1 MYDSPVFMS
10 LYEKISEF
18 TTEQIQVFCERL
30 CEFVY
35 QSSGEPTYVTQALQE
50 MVLPEPSVVNV
61 SLEIYAQQILFLAA
75 IEDLRRDG
83 LLNKTLGPED
93 IHAADTFRESL
104 LTQVYEFRSMTMSM
118 YDILFYKRDIEPL
131 LGATVRTQLLVPA

>member
-10 LYEKISEF
+10 IYDKLSDF
-18 TTEQIQVFCERL
+18 TTEQIQVFCKRL
-30 CEFVY
+30 CKFVY
-35 QSSGEPTYVTQALQE
+35 QSSGVPTCVEQVLQE
-50 MVLPEPSVVNV
+50 MVLPESNVVNV

-75 IEDLRRDG
+75 IEDLRRDD

-93 IHAADTFRESL
+93 IHAADKFRESL

-118 YDILFYKRDIEPL
+118 YGIAFYKRDIEPL
-131 LGATVRTQLLVPA
+131 LGATVRTQLLSPA